1 MTEEIMTEDDRM
13 VMTAV
18 EMRGVLAIAITWRA
32 IALPIATEITQR
44 AGLALTLIQ
53 SPTVGP
59 LSPIVDVSIKVSPI
73 NI

>member
-1 MTEEIMTEDDRM
+1 MTEDITTEDDRM

-18 EMRGVLAIAITWRA
+18 GMRGVLAIAITRRA

-44 AGLALTLIQ
+44 ASLAPTLIQ